1 MGTKRYMIVRGE
13 LLADPVFTVSDT
25 GGELVRL
32 RIGVRMPNGL
42 AEPVIA
48 QGGSVMPAY
57 CREQRLEQ
65 GDLIVASGWADAGNT
80 SHDIANAEVR
90 VNADMIAASTSMNWK
105 EPA

>member
-13 LLADPVFTVSDT
+13 LLADPAFTISAT

-32 RIGVRMPNGL
+32 RVGVRMPSGL
-42 AEPVIA
+42 AEPVIV

-57 CREQRLEQ
+57 CKAQRLEQ
-65 GDLIVASGWADAGNT
+65 GDLIVASGWADADST
-80 SHDIANAEVR
+80 SHDIVHTEVR

-105 EPA
+105 EPS